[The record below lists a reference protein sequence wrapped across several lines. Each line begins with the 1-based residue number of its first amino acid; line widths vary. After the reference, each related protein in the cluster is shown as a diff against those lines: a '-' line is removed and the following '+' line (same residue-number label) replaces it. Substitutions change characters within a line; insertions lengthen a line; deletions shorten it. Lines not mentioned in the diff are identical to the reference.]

1 MFAENG
7 KISYRQLRR
16 LYVFN
21 LLGVGTLVIPTE
33 IALLGK
39 YGFVAITLGFVMEV
53 LFLAVVSKIKKWYL
67 KSKIAGLV
75 IYVYEVL
82 LGAFLAWV
90 FVDLI
95 RYSLIPDE
103 WFAVAG
109 IDKKDGQYE
118 FYYSIDNATEPV
130 YADGIEEAVN
140 ECESGL
146 SKTADTN
153 HLKVLLIGNELYDD
167 ENSYAKL
174 IQYLKDS
181 SKFPRNT
188 YVCAVDDINKTFEN
202 MGDYYEQL
210 LEKQERE
217 EGLCLTTVGDI
228 MDEYTNGL

>member
-1 MFAENG
+1 M
-7 KISYRQLRR
+7 KPSHRKD
-16 LYVFN
+16 
-21 LLGVGTLVIPTE
+21 VIIARIIFLAIC
-33 IALLGK
+33 IALISVIAAVI
-39 YGFVAITLGFVMEV
+39 FVI
-53 LFLAVVSKIKKWYL
+53 VSKH
-67 KSKIAGLV
+67 SG
-75 IYVYEVL
+75 
-82 LGAFLAWV
+82 G
-90 FVDLI
+90 
-95 RYSLIPDE
+95 PDE
-103 WFAVAG
+103 QEPAAIVSESETATDDNTYVVGGCSAVELEERCFPMLAG

>member
-53 LFLAVVSKIKKWYL
+53 LFLAAVSKIKKWYL
-67 KSKIAGLV
+67 KSKTAGLV

-103 WFAVAG
+103 WFAV
-109 IDKKDGQYE
+109 
-118 FYYSIDNATEPV
+118 
-130 YADGIEEAVN
+130 
-140 ECESGL
+140 
-146 SKTADTN
+146 
-153 HLKVLLIGNELYDD
+153 VLIVILFII
-167 ENSYAKL
+167 AKL
-174 IQYLKDS
+174 
-181 SKFPRNT
+181 
-188 YVCAVDDINKTFEN
+188 
-202 MGDYYEQL
+202 
-210 LEKQERE
+210 
-217 EGLCLTTVGDI
+217 
-228 MDEYTNGL
+228 